1 MMDIVENDRQ
11 CKGADKEADVESLEA
26 VILTVVVAVP
36 VCKTQVQI
44 KCFDRWQHV
53 LLLILMATHGNWPQ

>member
-36 VCKTQVQI
+36 VCKTQV
-44 KCFDRWQHV
+44 KMF
-53 LLLILMATHGNWPQ
+53 

>member
-1 MMDIVENDRQ
+1 MDIVENDRQ

-36 VCKTQVQI
+36 VCKRVNAGSN
-44 KCFDRWQHV
+44 V
-53 LLLILMATHGNWPQ
+53 LTDGSMCCC